1 MSPRRLLAILALA
14 PALAL
19 GGCGVPADSQPHSIA
34 PPAPYRDPLPTIA
47 TPTVPPVASPVAGKE
62 TLYLVRGDAVVA
74 VTRSVDHQP
83 DAQSVLSDL
92 TAGPSSEEK
101 ARGLSSVLAGSTAI
115 QGVGVDGGLATVALG
130 DVGLDGASTAN
141 VLAMAQ
147 IVCTLNALPGI
158 IQVVFMKAG
167 VRASVPRGDGSQATD
182 PVTSA
187 DYAQVVQ
194 PG

>member
-1 MSPRRLLAILALA
+1 ME
-14 PALAL
+14 
-19 GGCGVPADSQPHSIA
+19 
-34 PPAPYRDPLPTIA
+34 
-47 TPTVPPVASPVAGKE
+47 K
-62 TLYLVRGDAVVA
+62 LYLVRGDAVVA
-74 VTRSVDHQP
+74 VTRRVDQQP

-92 TAGPSSEEK
+92 TAGPTPDEK

-115 QGVGVDGGLATVALG
+115 QGVSVDGGLATVALG
-130 DVGLDGASTAN
+130 DVGLDGASKTN

-147 IVCTLNALPGI
+147 IVCTLNALPDI
-158 IQVVFMKAG
+158 NQVVFMKAG

>member
-1 MSPRRLLAILALA
+1 LA
-14 PALAL
+14 
-19 GGCGVPADSQPHSIA
+19 GCGVPADSQPHSISA
-34 PPAPYRDPLPTIA
+34 PAPYRDPTPTIA
-47 TPTVPPVASPVAGKE
+47 SPTAPPVASLAAGMEK
-62 TLYLVRGDAVVA
+62 LYLVRGDAVVA
-74 VTRSVDHQP
+74 VTRQVDQQP
-83 DAQSVLSDL
+83 NAQSVLSDL
-92 TAGPSSEEK
+92 TAGPTPDEK

-115 QGVGVDGGLATVALG
+115 QGVSVDGGLATVALG
-130 DVGLDGASTAN
+130 DVGLDGASKTN

-147 IVCTLNALPGI
+147 IVCTLNALPDI
-158 IQVVFMKAG
+158 NQVVFMKAG